1 MTESKPS
8 FAGSVPELYHRL
20 LVPLIFEDYA
30 IDLVDRTC
38 AVQPRSV
45 LETACGTGVVT
56 RHLRQRLPQS
66 TSLHATDLSA
76 PMLGVAQAQLKDL
89 EGIQFQPAD
98 ALSLP
103 FDDAGFD
110 AVVCQFGVM
119 FFPDKAQG
127 YREAARVLRPGGK
140 FLFNVWDSL
149 AHNPIVEC
157 VANTVR
163 DLSPDNPPAF
173 LNLPFGYYDAG
184 LIQNQLEQCGFSNI
198 DLFVLKKTSRAP
210 SAHDAALALT
220 GGTPLATQLVELG
233 LSEKAVA
240 AVEQALRQQYGDG
253 AISAPMQ
260 AITFV
265 ATKAG

>member
-1 MTESKPS
+1 MSENKPS

-30 IDLVDRTC
+30 LDLVDRTC
-38 AVQPRSV
+38 AEQPRTV

-56 RHLRQRLPQS
+56 RHLRQRLPEG
-66 TSLHATDLSA
+66 TSLHATDLSP
-76 PMLGVAQAQLKDL
+76 PMLDVARSQLK
-89 EGIQFQPAD
+89 EQPGILFQSAD

-103 FDDAGFD
+103 FDDESVD
-110 AVVCQFGVM
+110 TVVCQFGVM
-119 FFPDKAQG
+119 FFPDKKQG
-127 YREAARVLRPGGK
+127 YREAARVLRPGGR

-163 DLSPDNPPAF
+163 DLAPDNPPGF
-173 LNLPFGYYDAG
+173 LNLPFGYYDTS
-184 LIQNQLEQCGFSNI
+184 LIQTELEQSGFSDI
-198 DLFVLKKTSRAP
+198 DLFVLKKTSSAP
-210 SAHDAALALT
+210 SARDAALALT
-220 GGTPLATQLVELG
+220 GGTPLAAQLAERG
-233 LSEKAVA
+233 LAQAALE
-240 AVEQALRQQYGDG
+240 AVEQALRKQFGAG

-265 ATKAG
+265 ARRS